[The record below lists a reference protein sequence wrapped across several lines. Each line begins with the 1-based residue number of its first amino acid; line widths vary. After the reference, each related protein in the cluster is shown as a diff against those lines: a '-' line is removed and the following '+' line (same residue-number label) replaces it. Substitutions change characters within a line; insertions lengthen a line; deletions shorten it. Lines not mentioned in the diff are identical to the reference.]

1 MEATKTNQTSKEMDS
16 KKREGERTLTDN
28 CQRTLTSI
36 RECCDLVQEICET
49 DGIKKAIH
57 LQQMGI
63 ILAALEE
70 LSQEI
75 ASGSVCSFC
84 EGPVQ

>member
-16 KKREGERTLTDN
+16 EKREGERTLTDN

-75 ASGSVCSFC
+75 ASGSVCTLKT
-84 EGPVQ
+84 